1 MDDSQLIFTRRVF
14 LATAGIGTA
23 GAALPARP
31 RAAELTPTEEANL
44 KVVND
49 FCAGWK
55 TPVDWDRLSSFL
67 AADARFRGTQ
77 DSPVN
82 EGRDQIINGL
92 RDYAGTATQC
102 EFEVVDSWAR
112 GPVVVNDR
120 VDRFL
125 FPDRNDEFRVVGVFH
140 VVDGKIAEWSDFVF

>member
-31 RAAELTPTEEANL
+31 RAAELTPAEEANL

-82 EGRDQIINGL
+82 EGR
-92 RDYAGTATQC
+92 
-102 EFEVVDSWAR
+102 VR
-112 GPVVVNDR
+112 GRRLVGPRPRGRQRPSRSIPV
-120 VDRFL
+120 
-125 FPDRNDEFRVVGVFH
+125 
-140 VVDGKIAEWSDFVF
+140 S